1 MSHAN
6 RILCGGS
13 LLVAIL
19 FVVPVNAADLTYRVV
34 SGNYPDPSS
43 VSATIDAGLLVGRAT
58 DDSSLSGSGAVY
70 IEPIS
75 APFQKAQIK
84 EIYLELDD
92 QVDFSLLFGQIKAEA
107 RPGETQVT
115 LIEPGPAG
123 DVINGKFDQ
132 LGNLFAFEGQVW
144 LTLQQNEPEP
154 FDLSSV
160 APVSAD
166 LLGIELIDMGS
177 EIQSLLNFDLEYE
190 TTIETEGLNIPI
202 TIQIAGGVLARA
214 NKTIQG
220 DFNQNSTLDAED
232 IDLLS
237 RAVLD
242 GSDEP
247 MFDVNGDSLVDEND
261 RIYWVK
267 TLAWTYFGDAN
278 LDGQFNT
285 ADFVEVLAAGEYED
299 LQAGNSGW
307 ATGDWNGDTE
317 FGTGD
322 LVTALSDGG
331 YEVGPIPRVLA
342 IPEPSSVVLF
352 LAGLIAL
359 LGGRRFQHSTLV
371 PPRP

>member
-1 MSHAN
+1 MFPTN
-6 RILCGGS
+6 RITHGW
-13 LLVAIL
+13 LLFVAIL
-19 FVVPVNAADLTYRVV
+19 FTAPVHAADLTYRVV
-34 SGNYPDPSS
+34 SGDYPDPSS
-43 VSATIDAGLLVGRAT
+43 VSATIDAGFFFGRDT
-58 DDSSLSGSGAVY
+58 DDSSLSGDGAVFL
-70 IEPIS
+70 EPIN

-84 EIYLELDD
+84 EISVVLED
-92 QVDFSLLFGQIKAEA
+92 QVNFSLFLNQIKAEA

-154 FDLSSV
+154 FDLASV

-166 LLGIELIDMGS
+166 LLGIELIDTGS
-177 EIQSLLNFDLEYE
+177 QVQSLLNFDLEYE
-190 TTIETEGLNIPI
+190 TTIEAEELNIPI
-202 TIQIAGGVLARA
+202 TIQIKGGVRA
-214 NKTIQG
+214 IADKSVPG
-220 DFNQNSTLDAED
+220 DFNMNSTLDAED

-261 RIYWVK
+261 RTYWVK

-285 ADFVEVLAAGEYED
+285 ADFVEVLGAGEYED
-299 LQAGNSGW
+299 LQPGNSGW

-331 YEVGPIPRVLA
+331 YEAGPIPRVLA
-342 IPEPSSVVLF
+342 IPEPSSVILLLV
-352 LAGLIAL
+352 GLIVL
-359 LGGRRFQHSTLV
+359 LGRRRL
-371 PPRP
+371 